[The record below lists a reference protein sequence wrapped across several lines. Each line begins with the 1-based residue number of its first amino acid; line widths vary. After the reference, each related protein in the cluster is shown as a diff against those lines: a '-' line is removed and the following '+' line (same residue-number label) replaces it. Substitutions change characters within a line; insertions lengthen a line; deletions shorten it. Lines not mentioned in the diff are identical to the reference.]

1 MIPDKIFR
9 QTAEKSNELN
19 LTHYELITK
28 IMVDEYDYRIIEEG
42 DTPFGT
48 HYWNLVK
55 NQTTNTNNGIYV
67 TSSGA
72 WTRATAT
79 SIAGSAITRARPDR
93 AASRAGGAGTGRS
106 PGRPSSLPPRGR
118 EVPRR

>member
-55 NQTTNTNNGIYV
+55 NQTTDQNMEMDEEYLIEDLPTPEDTLKRWREQTPMILEGIRKANENRKNTK
-67 TSSGA
+67 
-72 WTRATAT
+72 
-79 SIAGSAITRARPDR
+79 
-93 AASRAGGAGTGRS
+93 
-106 PGRPSSLPPRGR
+106 
-118 EVPRR
+118 